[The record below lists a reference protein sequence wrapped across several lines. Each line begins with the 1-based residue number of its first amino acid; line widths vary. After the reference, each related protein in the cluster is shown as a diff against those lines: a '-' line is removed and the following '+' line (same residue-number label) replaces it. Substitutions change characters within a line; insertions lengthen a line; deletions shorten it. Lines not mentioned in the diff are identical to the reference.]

1 MKFGYTLIYV
11 DDVKKTMKFYE
22 KAFGLNSG
30 FLHESHQ
37 YGEMVTGDTK
47 LGFVHHDTAKS
58 HDFKYEKISL
68 KKKAPGVEIAFVVDD
83 VKKAFAKA
91 VKAGAKSISKP
102 TEKPWGQTV
111 SYVRDCNGMLVEI
124 CSAMD

>member
-11 DDVKKTMKFYE
+11 DDVPKTMKFYE
-22 KAFGLNSG
+22 KAFGIKLG
-30 FLHESHQ
+30 FLHESNQ

-58 HDFKYEKISL
+58 HDFKYDKISL
-68 KKKAPGVEIAFVVDD
+68 KKKSPGVEIAFISED

-111 SYVRDCNGMLVEI
+111 SYVRDFNGMLVEI
-124 CSAMD
+124 CSAM